1 VFQLFFDLD
10 GTLTDP
16 APGITACL
24 AYAAERL
31 GHSAPSAVELQR
43 YIGPPLRE
51 AFADLLETKDAV
63 VIEDAVRL
71 YRERFSTI
79 GIFENAVYPGV
90 EQSLDQLWTDGFAL
104 SVVTSKPEVY
114 ASRIIDHFGLRRFF
128 ARVYGAELSGERS
141 TKSELIAQALESQG
155 VAPSRACMIGD
166 REHDI
171 LGAAAQGVAAIGVTW
186 GYGTA
191 EELRRAGAC
200 AVIDTLEQLVA
211 VCRRLGGGAPTTG
224 P

>member
-1 VFQLFFDLD
+1 VFHFFFDLD

-31 GHSAPSAVELQR
+31 GYPTPFAVELQR

-51 AFADLLETKDAV
+51 AFADLLKTRDPA
-63 VIEDAVRL
+63 VIEDAVRF
-71 YRERFSTI
+71 YRERFSTV

-90 EQSLDQLWTDGFAL
+90 EQSLEQLRTGGFAL

-114 ASRIIDHFGLRRFF
+114 ASRIVDHFGLRRFF

-141 TKSELIAQALESQG
+141 TKSELIAQALESEG

-166 REHDI
+166 REHDM
-171 LGAAAQGVAAIGVTW
+171 LGAAAQGVAALGVTW

-191 EELRRAGAC
+191 EELRRAGAS
-200 AVIDTLEQLVA
+200 AVIDTLDQLVA
-211 VCRRLGGGAPTTG
+211 VCRRLAGGAPRPG